1 MPKYS
6 ITFQF
11 ERTQIIEVEANSK
24 DEAINIVYEGE
35 FENHQLTS
43 TKSVIVEVLGA
54 TLIED

>member
-6 ITFQF
+6 VTIQF

-24 DEAINIVYEGE
+24 DEAINIVNEGE

-43 TKSVIVEVLGA
+43 TEDDYVEILGA
-54 TLIED
+54 TLIKD

>member
-6 ITFQF
+6 VTIQF

-24 DEAINIVYEGE
+24 DEAINIVYSE

-43 TKSVIVEVLGA
+43 TEDKYVEVLGA

>member
-1 MPKYS
+1 MAKYS
-6 ITFQF
+6 VTLQYQ
-11 ERTQIIEVEANSK
+11 RTEVIEVEANSK

-43 TKSVIVEVLGA
+43 TEDKYVEVLGA

>member
-24 DEAINIVYEGE
+24 DEAINIVYDE

-43 TKSVIVEVLGA
+43 TEDKYVEVLGA

>member
-24 DEAINIVYEGE
+24 DEAINIVYDE

-43 TKSVIVEVLGA
+43 TEDKYVEVLGA
-54 TLIED
+54 TLIKD